1 MKQGLFSIAAWIS
14 TAVPVSIAI
23 IVSHRVMARNANK
36 VLRKLLKK
44 IRLAKKRKAVPRA
57 VQTSAFPRRL
67 ARKVAKAKMAKS
79 GIHRVNRYVSSMW
92 RDYV

>member
-1 MKQGLFSIAAWIS
+1 
-14 TAVPVSIAI
+14 
-23 IVSHRVMARNANK
+23 MARNANK
-36 VLRKLLKK
+36 VLKKLLNK
-44 IRLAKKRKAVPRA
+44 IRLAKKRKAVPQA

-67 ARKVAKAKMAKS
+67 ARKVAKARMAKL